1 MTRQAT
7 RRCNLQDSRRRS
19 LPLRPRVLLLSSRVY
34 SLRSC
39 PHFSL
44 LLCLPLIPL
53 ACPLLHQ
60 VASLRRTHLINRL
73 LRLLS
78 HPQLCQVLSLPV
90 LLHFHPQMNL
100 QLIPPQSLQASLL
113 SLHLRCHLITR
124 LMSLLMSQVTSLP
137 TSQVMNRPM
146 SRLTS
151 PAFNHRRSQLACPH
165 ICPQ

>member
-1 MTRQAT
+1 MSLPVCQVIYQAE
-7 RRCNLQDSRRRS
+7 NHPRS
-19 LPLRPRVLLLSSRVY
+19 LPLRPRMLLLSSRVY

-44 LLCLPLIPL
+44 LLCLRLIPL
-53 ACPLLHQ
+53 ACPLLCR

-78 HPQLCQVLSLPV
+78 YPQLCQVLSPPV
-90 LLHFHPQMNL
+90 LLHFHPRADPLMCL

-113 SLHLRCHLITR
+113 SLHLRCHPNTR
-124 LMSLLMSQVTSLP
+124 LF
-137 TSQVMNRPM
+137 SQVMNRPM

-151 PAFNHRRSQLACPH
+151 PAIFRRRSQLACPH